1 MDSFIR
7 RVTFWCL
14 DIIKGSKV
22 LKNVKEIKK
31 IINVGKSNQKQL
43 NNILTY
49 ACNNSDYYKKI
60 NSTNL
65 KDFPVMDK
73 KKLVEAYD
81 KILIGDINEKKLHW
95 TCTSGSTGT
104 PLKIPQDREKRN
116 RTKADL
122 IFFNKKADWQ
132 LGDKYVF
139 IRSWTSQYKMSK
151 LRIFAQNFIMIDTN
165 TFNDK
170 SKEEL
175 RKLLKKDK
183 KIKCILGYSSALTS
197 FVEYLQRKKDNASM
211 FHINVIVTASDEL
224 TQSAK
229 KQLKKMFNCKII
241 NRISNEEHGLLA
253 MNFDNTDYFT
263 LNTASYY
270 FEILKLDSDIPAE
283 FGELGRLVV
292 TDLYNKKFPLI
303 RYDIGDLAIGISKDN
318 KGSINKLSSFEGRSG
333 DVLYNSD
340 GAPITCVSLSTHL
353 CTIPGI
359 SHYQLQIKNNV
370 KTLCI
375 VPSDEKIDNNLLR
388 QKLNEIFG
396 KKEKINVEMVKNILL
411 EKNGKYRT
419 IKFIK

>member
-1 MDSFIR
+1 MDSLIR
-7 RVTFWCL
+7 RIAFWCL
-14 DIIKGSKV
+14 DIIKGGKV

-31 IINVGKSNQKQL
+31 VINAKESNQKQL
-43 NNILTY
+43 DGILTY
-49 ACNNSDYYKKI
+49 VCKNSNYYKKVK
-60 NSTNL
+60 SLNL
-65 KDFPVMDK
+65 KDFPVMNK
-73 KKLVEAYD
+73 KRLVKFYNE
-81 KILIGDINEKKLHW
+81 ILIGDINEKKLHW
-95 TCTSGSTGT
+95 TCTSGSTGN
-104 PLKIPQDREKRN
+104 PLKIPQDQEKRN

-122 IFFNKKADWQ
+122 IFFNKKAGWN
-132 LGDKYVF
+132 LGDRYVF

-170 SKEEL
+170 SKEKL
-175 RKLLKKDK
+175 RELLKRDK

-197 FVEYLQRKKDNASM
+197 FVEYLLKKNDNSSM
-211 FHINVIVTASDEL
+211 FHINAIVTASDEL
-224 TQSAK
+224 TEGAK
-229 KQLKKMFNCKII
+229 NKLKEMFNCKII

-283 FGELGRLVV
+283 FGELGRLVI

-303 RYDIGDLAIGISKDN
+303 RYDVGDLAIGISKDDN
-318 KGSINKLSSFEGRSG
+318 GSINKLSSFEGRSG
-333 DVLYNSD
+333 DILYNND

-359 SHYQLQIKNNV
+359 SHYQLQIKNNN
-370 KTLCI
+370 KTLCV
-375 VPSDEKIDNNLLR
+375 VPSNKAIDNGLLK
-388 QKLNEIFG
+388 QKLNVIFG
-396 KKEKINVEMVKNILL
+396 NKEKINIKVVKSIPL

-419 IKFIK
+419 IKFMK

>member
-1 MDSFIR
+1 MDSLIR
-7 RVTFWCL
+7 RIAFWCL
-14 DIIKGSKV
+14 DIIKGGKV

-31 IINVGKSNQKQL
+31 VINAKESNQKQL
-43 NNILTY
+43 DGILTY
-49 ACNNSDYYKKI
+49 VCKNSNYYKKVK
-60 NSTNL
+60 SLNL
-65 KDFPVMDK
+65 KDFPVMNK
-73 KKLVEAYD
+73 KRLVKFYNE
-81 KILIGDINEKKLHW
+81 ILIGDINEKKLHW
-95 TCTSGSTGT
+95 TCTSGSTGN
-104 PLKIPQDREKRN
+104 PLKIPQDQEKRN

-122 IFFNKKADWQ
+122 IFFNKKAGWN
-132 LGDKYVF
+132 LGDRYVF

-170 SKEEL
+170 SKEKL
-175 RKLLKKDK
+175 RELLKRDK

-197 FVEYLQRKKDNASM
+197 FVEYLLKKKDNSSM
-211 FHINVIVTASDEL
+211 FHINAIVTASDEL
-224 TQSAK
+224 TEGAK
-229 KQLKKMFNCKII
+229 NKLKEMFNCKII

-283 FGELGRLVV
+283 FGELGRLVI

-303 RYDIGDLAIGISKDN
+303 RYDVGDLAIGISKDDN
-318 KGSINKLSSFEGRSG
+318 GSINKLSSFEGRSG
-333 DVLYNSD
+333 DILYNND

-359 SHYQLQIKNNV
+359 SHYQLQIKNNN
-370 KTLCI
+370 KTLCV
-375 VPSDEKIDNNLLR
+375 VPSNETIDNGLLK
-388 QKLNEIFG
+388 QKLNIIFG
-396 KKEKINVEMVKNILL
+396 NKEKINIKVVKSIPL

-419 IKFIK
+419 IKFMK